1 MKCDKCRKTIKHNEL
16 FYGYDRN
23 HYKGAPVDVPE
34 QDWFRF
40 ALCKKCDQLL
50 WEFVTGEKENGR

>member
-1 MKCDKCRKTIKHNEL
+1 MKCDRCRRTIRKNET

-23 HYKGAPVDVPE
+23 HYKHEIRADLSFD

-40 ALCKKCDQLL
+40 ALCKKCDSLL
-50 WEFVTGEKENGR
+50 WEFVTGEKE

>member
-1 MKCDKCRKTIKHNEL
+1 MKCDKCRRTIRSNEL

-23 HYKGAPVDVPE
+23 HYIGHPVDDPD

-40 ALCKKCDQLL
+40 AICKKCDSLL
-50 WEFVTGEKENGR
+50 WEFITGEK